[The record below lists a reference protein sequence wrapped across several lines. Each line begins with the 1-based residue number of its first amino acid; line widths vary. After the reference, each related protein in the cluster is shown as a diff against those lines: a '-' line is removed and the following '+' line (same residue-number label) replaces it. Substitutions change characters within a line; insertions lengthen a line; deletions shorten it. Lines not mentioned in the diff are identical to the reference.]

1 VPAAAGLACT
11 SRYAGTAPNWQG
23 SSANL

>member
-11 SRYAGTAPNWQG
+11 SRYAGTAANWQG